1 MVVPFRCSFA
11 IVQKET
17 EDEDEDDEYA
27 EEYTTNS
34 FSLNKSSENSQ
45 KSKGVSKESSIS
57 QEKYLEELEKEIG
70 NYVKNGKGEIK
81 TSSTLF

>member
-17 EDEDEDDEYA
+17 EDEEED
-27 EEYTTNS
+27 EEYDSEMETTNS
-34 FSLNKSSENSQ
+34 FSLKSSENNQ
-45 KSKGVSKESSIS
+45 KGKGVSKESSIS
-57 QEKYLEELEKEIG
+57 QEKYLEELGKEIG